1 MVHTAFIA
9 PSREAVDAFYTAGLK
24 AGGADAGPPGPRDI
38 YGPGYYGACSIIKD
52 SSFASGGSTDFFTD
66 ISVFFKKSNFN

>member
-38 YGPGYYGACSIIKD
+38 YGPGYYGAFLLDLDGHKVETAIIPD
-52 SSFASGGSTDFFTD
+52 HS
-66 ISVFFKKSNFN
+66 